1 MQYVEMLRSR
11 SVLTWFCGL
20 LLGAFVLVV
29 ISVYSGHAHMH
40 GSVGTI
46 HFSEVLKGCA
56 FGAMVLATCV
66 APGLNAESGTLA
78 ITWTRPASRSAI
90 AWRYIAVDVVTILVG
105 YAFVV
110 ALVLGFL
117 AVYGL
122 LGNLAF
128 DAAAPLAL
136 LNAVG
141 CVLMWYGLVT
151 VVTARMDGR
160 GGLIS
165 GVSWGVFL
173 ALTLLWIAPL
183 PSMLHVLVTVL
194 NYFSPF
200 SYFADSSSRH
210 GGTDT
215 IVPLATQ
222 YLTLI
227 AWGFVAVT
235 LTATVRLW
243 STREV

>member
-1 MQYVEMLRSR
+1 MQYVEILRSR
-11 SVLTWFCGL
+11 AVLTWFCGL
-20 LLGAFVLVV
+20 LLGAFAIVV

-40 GSVGTI
+40 GTMGTI
-46 HFSEVLKGCA
+46 HFSELLKGCA

-66 APGLNAESGTLA
+66 APGLNAESGTLS
-78 ITWTRPASRSAI
+78 ITWTRPTSRTAI
-90 AWRYIAVDVVTILVG
+90 AWRYIAVDVVTILLG

-136 LNAVG
+136 LNGVG
-141 CVLMWYGLVT
+141 CTLMWYGLVT

-160 GGLIS
+160 GGLIA

-183 PSMLHVLVTVL
+183 PALLHGLITFL
-194 NYFSPF
+194 NYFNPLAYF
-200 SYFADSSSRH
+200 SDSSRH
-210 GGTDT
+210 GSTDT
-215 IVPLATQ
+215 IVPLGQ
-222 YLTLI
+222 DLLTLI
-227 AWGFVAVT
+227 AWSFVAVT
-235 LTATVRLW
+235 LVATVRLW

>member
-1 MQYVEMLRSR
+1 MQYVEILRAR
-11 SVLTWFCGL
+11 RVLTWFCGL

-29 ISVYSGHAHMH
+29 ISAYSGHAHMH

-46 HFSEVLKGCA
+46 HLSELLKGCA

-78 ITWTRPASRSAI
+78 IAWTRPASRSAI

-122 LGNLAF
+122 LGNLVF
-128 DAAAPLAL
+128 DAAVPVAL

-141 CVLMWYGLVT
+141 CTLMWYGLVT
-151 VVTARMDGR
+151 VVAARMDGR
-160 GGLIS
+160 AGLIA

-183 PSMLHVLVTVL
+183 PALLHGLITFL
-194 NYFSPF
+194 NYFNPF
-200 SYFADSSSRH
+200 AYFADASSDQASGR
-210 GGTDT
+210 TM
-215 IVPLATQ
+215 VPLTAG

-227 AWGFVAVT
+227 AWAFVAVT
-235 LTATVRLW
+235 LPATVRLW